1 MLPFIFVLLLNNI
14 LLILNQERAL
24 SILKSGKNVF
34 LTGSAGTGKT
44 FVLNKYIQYLKERK
58 IPVSITASTGIAA
71 THLEGTTIHAWSGIG
86 IKDSLSPGN
95 LRDLRE
101 KKYLKKNIDKSKV
114 LIIDEISMLHK
125 KQLDLV
131 NEVLQYFRQTDNAF
145 GGIQLIL
152 CGDFF
157 QLPPIGNY
165 KESNRDKFSFMS
177 QAWLD
182 ANLMVCYLTD
192 QYRQT
197 DNNLN
202 NILNEIRTGNVSQLS
217 TRILSD
223 NNAELETTGST
234 KLYTHNMD
242 VDRINT
248 EYLNS
253 IQGDKRKFKAKI
265 KGNLKLAETVKKS
278 IMAPEFLELKIG
290 AKVMF
295 VKNNHEK
302 GYLNGSLGAVL
313 KYDKD
318 GLPLIR
324 LLNGYEIT
332 AELEDWRIEDES
344 GKMLVSYQ
352 QIPLRLAWAITV
364 HKSQGMTLDSAEMDL
379 SKTFE
384 KGQGYVALSRVKS
397 LSGLKLTGFNNVTL
411 EVDELA
417 LKADKRFQELS
428 LLAENETNDA
438 ELKRAATKFIK
449 ISGGISDL
457 DEIEENKRNL
467 KKGKKSKKKSTYL
480 ITKQLIDQGKSLKEI
495 AKEREL
501 SLGTISTH
509 LIRISNL
516 YPQADLSRFKPDKKI
531 LSKVRKARNKILKQS
546 GQGNVISLK
555 PIFESLHG
563 EVSYGDIK
571 LSLVFL

>member
-1 MLPFIFVLLLNNI
+1 
-14 LLILNQERAL
+14 LNQEKAL
-24 SILKSGKNVF
+24 SILKSGKNIF

-44 FVLNKYIQYLKERK
+44 YVLNKYIQYLKERK

-86 IKDSLSPGN
+86 IKDSLSLRN
-95 LRDLRE
+95 LIDLKE
-101 KKYLKKNIDKSKV
+101 KKYLQKNIDKSKV

-131 NEVLQYFRQTDNAF
+131 NEVLQYFKETDKAF

-157 QLPPIGNY
+157 QLPPIGEY
-165 KESNRDKFSFMS
+165 KQSNREKFSFMS
-177 QAWLD
+177 KAWLD
-182 ANLMVCYLTD
+182 ADLTICYLTD
-192 QYRQT
+192 QFRHT

-202 NILNEIRTGNVSQLS
+202 EILNEIRSGSISENSIEILS
-217 TRILSD
+217 T
-223 NNAELETTGST
+223 NNEDIEEKGLT
-234 KLYTHNMD
+234 KLYTHNLD
-242 VDRINT
+242 VDKINT
-248 EYLNS
+248 DHLQSVKGN
-253 IQGDKRKFKAKI
+253 KKKFKAKI

-278 IMAPEFLELKIG
+278 IMAPEILELKIG

-302 GYLNGSLGAVL
+302 GYLNGSLGIVL
-313 KYDKD
+313 RYNDD
-318 GLPLIR
+318 GLPVIR
-324 LLNGYEIT
+324 LFNGYEIT

-344 GKMLVSYQ
+344 GKLLVSYQ

-364 HKSQGMTLDSAEMDL
+364 HKSQGMTLDNAEMDL

-397 LSGLKLTGFNNVTL
+397 LKGLKLTGFNNITL
-411 EVDELA
+411 EVDRLA

-428 LLAENETNDA
+428 LKAESENSEA
-438 ELKRAATKFIK
+438 ELNRLNSIFIK
-449 ISGGISDL
+449 RSGGVTNK

-467 KKGKKSKKKSTYL
+467 KKGKKLKKKSTYL
-480 ITKQLIDQGKSLKEI
+480 VTKQLIDKGFSIKEI

-501 SLGTISTH
+501 SAGTISTH
-509 LIRISNL
+509 LIRISDL
-516 YPQADLSRFKPDKKI
+516 YPQTNLSRF
-531 LSKVRKARNKILKQS
+531 
-546 GQGNVISLK
+546 
-555 PIFESLHG
+555 
-563 EVSYGDIK
+563 
-571 LSLVFL
+571 

>member
-1 MLPFIFVLLLNNI
+1 M
-14 LLILNQERAL
+14 NQEKAL
-24 SILKSGKNVF
+24 SILKSGKNIF
-34 LTGSAGTGKT
+34 LTGSAGSGKT
-44 FVLNKYIQYLKERK
+44 YVLNQYIQYLKERK

-86 IKDSLSPGN
+86 IKDSLTLRN
-95 LRDLRE
+95 LNDLKE
-101 KKYLKKNIDKSKV
+101 KKYLRKNIDKSKV

-131 NEVLQYFRQTDNAF
+131 NEVLQYFRDTDKAF

-165 KESNRDKFSFMS
+165 NQTNRDKFSFMS

-182 ANLMVCYLTD
+182 ANLTICYLTD
-192 QYRQT
+192 QYRHT

-202 NILNEIRTGNVSQLS
+202 KILNEIRSGSISENSITILS
-217 TRILSD
+217 T
-223 NNAELETTGST
+223 NNNELEDKEQT
-234 KLYTHNMD
+234 KLYTHNLD

-248 EYLNS
+248 EHLQSVKGSKKIFN
-253 IQGDKRKFKAKI
+253 AKI

-278 IMAPEFLELKIG
+278 IMAPETLVLKIG
-290 AKVMF
+290 ARVMF

-302 GYLNGSLGAVL
+302 GYLNGSLGSVL
-313 KYDKD
+313 RYNED
-318 GLPLIR
+318 GLPIIR
-324 LLNGYEIT
+324 LINGYEIT
-332 AELEDWRIEDES
+332 AEWEDWRIEDES
-344 GKMLVSYQ
+344 GKLLVSYL

-397 LSGLKLTGFNNVTL
+397 LAGLKLTGFNNITL
-411 EVDELA
+411 EVDTLA

-428 LLAENETNDA
+428 ILAENENS
-438 ELKRAATKFIK
+438 EAALEKLETIFIK
-449 ISGGISDL
+449 KSGGITNR

-467 KKGKKSKKKSTYL
+467 KRGKKIKKKSTYL
-480 ITKQLIDQGKSLKEI
+480 ITKQLIDKDYSLKEI

-501 SLGTISTH
+501 SIGTISTH
-509 LIRISNL
+509 LIRISDL
-516 YPQADLSRFKPDKKI
+516 YPQTNLSRFKPDKKI
-531 LSKVRKARNKILKQS
+531 LSKVKKARNDILKA
-546 GQGNVISLK
+546 NPKENTISLK
-555 PIFESLHG
+555 PIFESLNG
-563 EVSYGDIK
+563 EVSYQDIK
-571 LSLVFL
+571 LALVFI

>member
-1 MLPFIFVLLLNNI
+1 M
-14 LLILNQERAL
+14 NQEKAL
-24 SILKSGKNVF
+24 SILKSGKNIF

-44 FVLNKYIQYLKERK
+44 YVLNQYIQYLKERK

-86 IKDSLSPGN
+86 IKNSLTLGN
-95 LRDLRE
+95 LRDLKE

-131 NEVLQYFRQTDNAF
+131 NEVLKYFRETDLAF

-165 KESNRDKFSFMS
+165 SETNREKFSFMS

-182 ANLMVCYLTD
+182 ANLSICYLTD
-192 QYRQT
+192 QYRHT
-197 DNNLN
+197 DNELN
-202 NILNEIRTGNVSQLS
+202 TILNEIREGNVTQNSIDVLS
-217 TRILSD
+217 KN
-223 NNAELETTGST
+223 NNALKSDEPT
-234 KLYTHNMD
+234 KLYTHNLD
-242 VDRINT
+242 VNRINT
-248 EYLNS
+248 EHLNS
-253 IQGDKRKFKAKI
+253 IKGKTTKFKAKI

-278 IMAPEFLELKIG
+278 IMAPENLELKVG

-302 GYLNGSLGAVL
+302 GYLNGSLGTIL
-313 KYDKD
+313 KYNKD
-318 GLPLIR
+318 GLPVVK

-332 AELEDWRIEDES
+332 AEYEDWRIEDES

-364 HKSQGMTLDSAEMDL
+364 HKSQGMTLDAAEMDL

-384 KGQGYVALSRVKS
+384 RGQGYVALSRVKS
-397 LSGLKLTGFNNVTL
+397 LSGLKLSSFNTITL
-411 EVDELA
+411 EVDDLA

-428 LLAENETNDA
+428 LKVEKDCEEKDFEKLALNFV
-438 ELKRAATKFIK
+438 KK
-449 ISGGISDL
+449 SGGITNF
-457 DEIEENKRNL
+457 DEIEENKTNL
-467 KKGKKSKKKSTYL
+467 KKGLKTKKKSTYL
-480 ITKQLIDQGKSLKEI
+480 ITKQLIDEGLSLKNI

-501 SLGTISTH
+501 NRGTIITH
-509 LIRISNL
+509 LLRIAEQ
-516 YPQADLSRFKPDKKI
+516 YPTTDLSRFKPDKMT
-531 LSKVRKARNKILKQS
+531 LSKVRKARNKILKENS
-546 GQGNVISLK
+546 GEKTISLK
-555 PIFESLHG
+555 PIFKMLDG
-563 EVSYGDIK
+563 EITYQDIK
-571 LSLVFL
+571 LALVFL

>member
-1 MLPFIFVLLLNNI
+1 
-14 LLILNQERAL
+14 LNQEKAL
-24 SILKSGKNVF
+24 SILKSGKNIF

-44 FVLNKYIQYLKERK
+44 YVLNKYIQYLKERK

-86 IKDSLSPGN
+86 IKDSLSLRN
-95 LRDLRE
+95 LNDLKE
-101 KKYLKKNIDKSKV
+101 KKYLRKNIDKSKV

-131 NEVLQYFRQTDNAF
+131 NEVLQYFRDTDEAF

-157 QLPPIGNY
+157 QLPPIGDY
-165 KESNRDKFSFMS
+165 SQTNRDKFSFMS
-177 QAWLD
+177 KAWLD
-182 ANLMVCYLTD
+182 ANLTICYLTD
-192 QYRQT
+192 QYRHT

-202 NILNEIRTGNVSQLS
+202 KILNEIRSGSISENSITILS
-217 TRILSD
+217 T
-223 NNAELETTGST
+223 NNNEIEDKEQT
-234 KLYTHNMD
+234 KLYTHNLD

-248 EYLNS
+248 EHLQS
-253 IQGDKRKFKAKI
+253 VKGSKKIFKAKI

-278 IMAPEFLELKIG
+278 IMAPETLVLKIG

-302 GYLNGSLGAVL
+302 GYLNGSLGTVF
-313 KYDKD
+313 KYNED
-318 GLPLIR
+318 GLPVIR

-332 AELEDWRIEDES
+332 AEHEDWRIEDES
-344 GKMLVSYQ
+344 GKLLVSYLQ
-352 QIPLRLAWAITV
+352 VPLRLAWAITV

-379 SKTFE
+379 SRTFE

-397 LSGLKLTGFNNVTL
+397 LAGLKLTGFNNITL
-411 EVDELA
+411 EVDRLA

-428 LLAENETNDA
+428 ILAENENNDA
-438 ELKRAATKFIK
+438 ALKELAITFIK
-449 ISGGISDL
+449 KSGGITNK

-467 KKGKKSKKKSTYL
+467 KKGKKVKKKSTYL
-480 ITKQLIDQGKSLKEI
+480 ITKQLIDKKYSLKEI

-501 SLGTISTH
+501 SVGTISTH
-509 LIRISNL
+509 LIRISDL
-516 YPQADLSRFKPDKKI
+516 YPQTNLTRFKPDKKI
-531 LSKVRKARNKILKQS
+531 LSKVEKARNDILKA
-546 GQGNVISLK
+546 NPKENTISLK
-555 PIFESLHG
+555 PIFENLNG
-563 EVSYGDIK
+563 EVSYQDIK
-571 LSLVFL
+571 LALVFI